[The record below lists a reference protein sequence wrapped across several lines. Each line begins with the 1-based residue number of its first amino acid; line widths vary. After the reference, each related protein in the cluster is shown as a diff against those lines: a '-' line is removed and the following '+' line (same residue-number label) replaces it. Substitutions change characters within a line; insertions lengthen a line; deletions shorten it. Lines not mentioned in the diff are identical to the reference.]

1 MVIPDK
7 IVLPG
12 ATLGLLASVAI
23 SPGDWWKFLAAGLG
37 AAAFMFLLA
46 MVWPGGMGP
55 GDVKMALFM
64 GAVLGVSVV
73 LALFLAF
80 LVGAAAGVFLIATRR
95 RGRKDQIPF
104 GPYLAFGAVL
114 AVLAGQGVLHSYLA
128 LFQ

>member
-1 MVIPDK
+1 M
-7 IVLPG
+7 
-12 ATLGLLASVAI
+12 LLLV
-23 SPGDWWKFLAAGLG
+23 
-37 AAAFMFLLA
+37 

-73 LALFLAF
+73 VALFLAF
-80 LVGAAAGVFLIATRR
+80 LVGAAAGVFLIVTRR

-104 GPYLAFGAVL
+104 GPYLALGAVV
-114 AVLAGQGVLHSYLA
+114 AVLVGQGVLSSYLA